1 MLKAKQVKSFWKT
14 AKPFISNK
22 NMSSDRIIRV
32 EDNDLL
38 IITAEQDT
46 VLRHTR
52 HLANCYLVIL

>member
-22 NMSSDRIIRV
+22 NISFDRIIRV

-38 IITAEQDT
+38 ITAEQDA